1 MGGLPRAASAAAAPR
16 PSAEGRDSSLPRPP
30 GVAVGARRRDA
41 RACAGGF
48 TGVPRGC
55 EVLVAGLCALL
66 ALATTAGDDARQH
79 AAVRPQRLAG
89 TATATRRQPA
99 GSQACERWVCH
110 GAARLR
116 GGAEEASASSSRGA
130 AEEPVLAASL
140 PSAETFDSDDSLV
153 VAAGGAR
160 AVSNTE
166 AEGARAGAVPL
177 RPRPPGPKP
186 ARAPR
191 QEGSSR
197 ASAPDSREP
206 EGEQADGAPPRPR
219 WKHPLPIPAGAE
231 GFELWRW
238 LQARNMGEEFYD
250 VDGLGRA
257 DVAHEE
263 RSGPDGGSWIAK
275 MEKTQTNVKEPTD
288 DPYSMDA
295 LLGED
300 MTQYFPDGATEHLW
314 WACEYGNAE
323 AARAALEAGAQV
335 NFTHARYHCR
345 TPLHSA
351 ASLGEVD
358 DEIVRML
365 IDAGADVNAEDE
377 VGCRPLHMASE
388 SWDPDKVRAL
398 VEAGAEKNHTN
409 GHGYT
414 PLQVARACYDAC
426 QDPNLEPNPDY
437 DPKWE
442 AEMMSL
448 LAHEGGA
455 AYPTIWPLH
464 STEIAAAGGGDA
476 SAGPAGKGKGAAA
489 SDATVKFA

>member
-1 MGGLPRAASAAAAPR
+1 M
-16 PSAEGRDSSLPRPP
+16 
-30 GVAVGARRRDA
+30 
-41 RACAGGF
+41 
-48 TGVPRGC
+48 PRGC

-377 VGCRPLHMASE
+377 VGCRPLHMAAVVQLSAVARLRGGASDDAAEHEGAAIAGDSE
-388 SWDPDKVRAL
+388 STRSP
-398 VEAGAEKNHTN
+398 
-409 GHGYT
+409 T
-414 PLQVARACYDAC
+414 PNSDASMR
-426 QDPNLEPNPDY
+426 E
-437 DPKWE
+437 E
-442 AEMMSL
+442 AEDTGPLSAEQLAQLSALPLPELIPLCEPASVPHPAPRPHALPLDPRQCSSL
-448 LAHEGGA
+448 LRHRSSRMCMHTRARMRSSVSVGRLTSKGWLAIARRRLTAPSVCAQARPA
-455 AYPTIWPLH
+455 A
-464 STEIAAAGGGDA
+464 
-476 SAGPAGKGKGAAA
+476 
-489 SDATVKFA
+489 